1 MKTVTVL
8 ASASLVLVSTVA
20 SAAPAARRAT
30 LPARPAP
37 LISTTS
43 GVAEY
48 QAAEVRLAQFIR
60 ALQRDRR
67 QRAAQLLSS
76 RVTAE
81 ERRALLEGRWLSRAA
96 GRNAFEQVLFLPD
109 LQIRTREIQPNS
121 VKLTV
126 IPRVFKPKKQK
137 TAGPTGYLEVRMRK
151 ERGKWW
157 VEMHPEQRL
166 SNAR

>member
-1 MKTVTVL
+1 MKTVPVL
-8 ASASLVLVSTVA
+8 ASASLVLVCAAA
-20 SAAPAARRAT
+20 SAAPAARSAI

-76 RVTAE
+76 RVTRAE
-81 ERRALLEGRWLSRAA
+81 RQALV
-96 GRNAFEQVLFLPD
+96 Q
-109 LQIRTREIQPNS
+109 
-121 VKLTV
+121 
-126 IPRVFKPKKQK
+126 
-137 TAGPTGYLEVRMRK
+137 
-151 ERGKWW
+151 
-157 VEMHPEQRL
+157 
-166 SNAR
+166 